1 MGDVY
6 LIWASRRINT
16 VLLVQL
22 QVVILVRLIMHHG
35 VVFDHQIVDLRIF
48 LCVQHTA
55 VAPLTLVRQDLNHL
69 LQRAF
74 LKRF

>member
-1 MGDVY
+1 
-6 LIWASRRINT
+6 
-16 VLLVQL
+16 
-22 QVVILVRLIMHHG
+22 MHHG
-35 VVFDHQIVDLRIF
+35 VVFHHQVVDMRIF
-48 LCVQHTA
+48 LGVEHTA

>member
-1 MGDVY
+1 
-6 LIWASRRINT
+6 
-16 VLLVQL
+16 
-22 QVVILVRLIMHHG
+22 MHHG
-35 VVFDHQIVDLRIF
+35 VVFHHQVVDLRIF
-48 LCVQHTA
+48 LGVEHTA